1 MNAYYRLHVL
11 SDLDFYFTLASNL
24 PLPYPGRD
32 VILQDVLMSVWNESL
47 LPLQSFATV
56 FPSLSDKMDN
66 KHLQLDIPGMYYA
79 GSLYIVNH
87 LKIKTYC
94 IQHANYGETKDY
106 VFYLKHSIE

>member
-1 MNAYYRLHVL
+1 
-11 SDLDFYFTLASNL
+11 
-24 PLPYPGRD
+24 
-32 VILQDVLMSVWNESL
+32 
-47 LPLQSFATV
+47 
-56 FPSLSDKMDN
+56 MDN